1 MAERRNLDRLVEEIR
16 ALSPQERRRLARQL
30 RLNGL
35 LETDAPVTDPRPLA
49 VAPALSP
56 HARGHLRR
64 QAGGVP
70 QSAPRPA
77 ENTGQTAASTSASA
91 SAATAPYKSAVS
103 GRVVVGAP
111 GEGQETP
118 PSVMPPLPGQAPE
131 QPIRVV
137 FDGGSKGNPGQGYGS
152 YALDWPGFP
161 RQVVQL
167 KFGDQVTNNEA
178 EYDTLI
184 AALEA
189 ISKRL
194 QESGADLRSARLDI
208 WGDSLLVLSQIKGEW
223 KVNKP
228 ELENRR
234 DRARGLLAQFGQ
246 ARLSH
251 HKREKSVEVL
261 GH

>member
-1 MAERRNLDRLVEEIR
+1 MRERPTVDQLIEEIR
-16 ALSPQERRRLARQL
+16 QLSPAERRRLARQL
-30 RLNGL
+30 RINGL
-35 LETDAPVTDPRPLA
+35 LEVEIPLTDPQPLA
-49 VAPALSP
+49 VAPALSQQSLQQ
-56 HARGHLRR
+56 LRR
-64 QAGGVP
+64 PAAAPSPPQEVPANQAG
-70 QSAPRPA
+70 
-77 ENTGQTAASTSASA
+77 T
-91 SAATAPYKSAVS
+91 PYRSPVR

-111 GEGQETP
+111 GDGQETP
-118 PSVMPPLPGQAPE
+118 PSVMSPLPGQAPE

-152 YALDWPGFP
+152 YALEWPGFP

-189 ISKRL
+189 ILKRL
-194 QESGADLRSARLDI
+194 HESGADVRSARLDI
-208 WGDSLLVLSQIKGEW
+208 WGDSLLVLSQVKGEW
-223 KVNKP
+223 KVNKA
-228 ELENRR
+228 ELESRR
-234 DRARGLLAQFGQ
+234 DRARALLAQFGQ

-251 HKREKSVEVL
+251 HQREKSVEIL